1 MSVREIKSL
10 FVAAA
15 PASPVIVLFPYH
27 ADPPKVEPALLA
39 DNPPPNVNPPT
50 EMFDAV
56 VVADSGLLAIEFLP
70 LKSQPAK
77 VT

>member
-1 MSVREIKSL
+1 M

-27 ADPPKVEPALLA
+27 ADPPKVEPVLLA
-39 DNPPPNVNPPT
+39 DNPPPNDNPPT

-56 VVADSGLLAIEFLP
+56 VFAESGLLACEFWP